1 MAALEQ
7 EDIQNIVGQQVA
19 HRQAVLGLRS
29 SVKLIAQGQA
39 ELVIL
44 ASDVNE
50 AQYKALVEAISRENK
65 TALINV
71 DSKEILG
78 TWAGLS
84 KIDEEGEVV
93 KARSCGVLA
102 LKAIPSS
109 AAGEKLKAYIQA
121 NQA

>member
-1 MAALEQ
+1 MATLEQ
-7 EDIQNIVGQQVA
+7 EDIQSIVNQQVSM
-19 HRQAVLGLRS
+19 RQAVLGLRS
-29 SVKLIAQGQA
+29 VSKLIAQGLA

-50 AQYKALVEAISRENK
+50 AQYKALVEALARENK

-93 KARSCGVLA
+93 KARPCGVLA

>member
-1 MAALEQ
+1 MATLEQ
-7 EDIQNIVGQQVA
+7 EDIQNIVSQQVA
-19 HRQAVLGLRS
+19 HRLAVLGLRGAT
-29 SVKLIAQGQA
+29 KLIAQGQA

-50 AQYKALVEAISRENK
+50 PQYKALIEAISRENK

-78 TWAGLS
+78 NWAGLS
-84 KIDEEGEVV
+84 KFDDEGEVV
-93 KARSCGVLA
+93 KARPCGVLA
-102 LKAIPSS
+102 LKSIPNS

>member
-1 MAALEQ
+1 MATLEQ
-7 EDIQNIVGQQVA
+7 EDIQSIVNQQVSM
-19 HRQAVLGLRS
+19 RQAVLGLRS
-29 SVKLIAQGQA
+29 VTKLIAQGLA

-50 AQYKALVEAISRENK
+50 AQYKALVEALARENK

-93 KARSCGVLA
+93 KARPCGVLA

>member
-1 MAALEQ
+1 MATLEQ
-7 EDIQNIVGQQVA
+7 EDIQNIVSQQVA
-19 HRQAVLGLRS
+19 HRLAVLGLRC

-50 AQYKALVEAISRENK
+50 PQYKALIEAISRENK

-78 TWAGLS
+78 NWAGLS
-84 KIDEEGEVV
+84 KFDDEGEVV
-93 KARSCGVLA
+93 KARPCGVLA
-102 LKAIPSS
+102 LKSIPSS

>member
-1 MAALEQ
+1 MANLEQ
-7 EDIQNIVGQQVA
+7 EDIQSIVNQQVSM
-19 HRQAVLGLRS
+19 RQAVLGLRS
-29 SVKLIAQGQA
+29 VTKLIAQGLA

-50 AQYKALVEAISRENK
+50 AQYKALVEALARENK

-93 KARSCGVLA
+93 KARPCGVLA

>member
-29 SVKLIAQGQA
+29 AVKLIAQGQA